1 MWFSIQSF
9 PSFQNTQ
16 ILTESRKR
24 NSFAFFMFHDSYNLD
39 VHTSEMCLKIDCSV
53 ATPWHKPS
61 MMAVTRTF
69 TTNFTSCTYI
79 YSGVGVDIWRKSS
92 SNFLVYILIVFGK
105 WFELI
110 ETIRINEKRLRQV
123 KKRIRIFTCLNIAD
137 MLAGLHCAFISP
149 VHNFALTSMSFS

>member
-1 MWFSIQSF
+1 
-9 PSFQNTQ
+9 
-16 ILTESRKR
+16 
-24 NSFAFFMFHDSYNLD
+24 MFYDFYNLD
-39 VHTSEMCLKIDCSV
+39 VHTSEMCLKIDCSLE
-53 ATPWHKPS
+53 TPWHKPS
-61 MMAVTRTF
+61 TMAVTRTF
-69 TTNFTSCTYI
+69 TINFTSCTYI

-123 KKRIRIFTCLNIAD
+123 KKRIRIFTCLNIVD

-149 VHNFALTSMSFS
+149 VHNFALTSIFQLIPPSVTNNLFNSSLKKTVSAKVQVVGFA